1 MSEGVDIMLLRNM
14 VAEYSIF
21 WYVRL
26 FVKII
31 EKIRRKYTGISSKNN
46 ENNHC
51 RRKSKVFDPMFN
63 KVNINLLQGR
73 LYIFGP

>member
-1 MSEGVDIMLLRNM
+1 MSEKVDKYLIDTSIKVLM

-21 WYVRL
+21 WNVRL

-46 ENNHC
+46 DFNHC
-51 RRKSKVFDPMFN
+51 RRKSKVFDPIFN
-63 KVNINLLQGR
+63 KIKGT
-73 LYIFGP
+73 FCF